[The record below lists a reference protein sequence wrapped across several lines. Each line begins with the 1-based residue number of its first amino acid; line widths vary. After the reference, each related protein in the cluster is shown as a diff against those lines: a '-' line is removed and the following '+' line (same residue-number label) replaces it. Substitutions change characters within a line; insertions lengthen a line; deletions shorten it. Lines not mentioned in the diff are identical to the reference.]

1 MLKDLTRFLV
11 PILLAGVLPAP
22 SAFGQ
27 GVSAAGG
34 LGDQLGWS
42 VAGLGDVDGDGFP
55 DLALGAVQKLVRNRP
70 APGYVRILSG
80 FNGALLHE
88 INGNSPRGEF
98 GSSVAGVGD
107 LDGDGFSDFVIGAR
121 FDREAGPRF
130 GAARVYSGKN
140 ATLLFFFGGDSAEEE
155 FGQAVAGAGDVN
167 ADGTPDIIVGAPRDD
182 TVAPDSGS
190 AFVFSGRSGELLYI
204 LGGRS
209 SGDRFGQAV
218 AGVGDVDGDGF
229 ADVAVGAPLAGQ
241 HSEGEFHV
249 FSGKDG
255 TVLQSFTGN
264 GPDASL
270 GWSLAS
276 AGDLDGDGRDDLVV
290 GAPGEGSGHVYVFSG
305 QDGAVLLSSSGDE
318 TGSRFGASVSGAGD
332 YDRDGSPD
340 VVVGAPRAGHGAGEA
355 VVLSGRDGRLLRAF
369 SGAQG
374 DQAGYSVSALV
385 EHRGSRILVGS
396 PLAGGG
402 AGRVEGYAPAP
413 QIASY
418 PSQELP
424 SPVVYAYGSGGES
437 ATPVSYSY
445 VTNNN
450 YYYEDDQEAEAYY
463 YPETFSNS
471 LGIFFP
477 FFQFHFGYPFY
488 YHTWYYYGY
497 PYHPYSPFYSYYHPY
512 YYDPYDP
519 YGYRHPYYGGHH
531 HHHDHHD
538 HDGDHDGGD
547 HDGGDHGGGGHGGGG
562 GDASRRVT
570 QPRTLPRDRG
580 LVVSYPRPGSGSGSG
595 SGTLRPRPVPRTSS
609 GSLRRI
615 SLGGGSASG
624 SGRGSILVRTPAAPT
639 SHPVSTRPARP
650 VSRPAPTWHPTMRP
664 TSPRPT
670 YRPSSP
676 RPSVHTSSPRPTYR
690 PSSPRPSVH
699 TSSPRPTY
707 RPSSPRPTYRPS
719 SPRPTYRPSSPRPTY
734 RPSSPRPTYRPS
746 SPRPSVH
753 TSSPRPSVHTSS
765 PRPSVHTSSPRPSV
779 HHSSPRPSSPRPS
792 VHHSSSRP
800 SMSSHSRGHSR
811 G

>member
-1 MLKDLTRFLV
+1 MKDLTRFLV
-11 PILLAGVLPAP
+11 PILLAGVLPAT
-22 SAFGQ
+22 SASGQ
-27 GVSAAGG
+27 EVSAAGG

-55 DLALGAVQKLVRNRP
+55 DLALGAVQKLVRSHP

-88 INGNSPRGEF
+88 INGSSPRGEF
-98 GSSVAGVGD
+98 GSSVAELGD

-121 FDREAGPRF
+121 YDREAGPRF

-140 ATLLFFFGGDSAEEE
+140 AALLFFFGGDSAEEE

-190 AFVFSGRSGELLYI
+190 AFVFSGRTGELLYI

-229 ADVAVGAPLAGQ
+229 ADIAVGAPLAGE
-241 HSEGEFHV
+241 HSEGEFHL

-264 GPDASL
+264 GPGASL

-276 AGDLDGDGRDDLVV
+276 AGDLDQDGRNDLAV
-290 GAPGEGSGHVYVFSG
+290 GAPGEGAGHVYVFSG
-305 QDGAVLLSSSGDE
+305 RDGAVLLSFSGDE
-318 TGSRFGASVSGAGD
+318 MQSRFGAAVSGAGD
-332 YDRDGSPD
+332 YDRDEIPD

-355 VVLSGRDGRLLRAF
+355 VVLSGRDGSLLRVF
-369 SGAQG
+369 QGGAG
-374 DQAGYSVSALV
+374 DQAGFSVGALT
-385 EHRGSRILVGS
+385 EQRGSRILVGS

-413 QIASY
+413 RIASY

-424 SPVVYAYGSGGES
+424 SPVVYAYGSEGGS
-437 ATPVSYSY
+437 ATPASYSY
-445 VTNNN
+445 VTNN
-450 YYYEDDQEAEAYY
+450 YYYEDDEESEAYY
-463 YPETFSNS
+463 YPEVFSTS

-512 YYDPYDP
+512 YYPYDP
-519 YGYRHPYYGGHH
+519 YYYGHPYRGGHH
-531 HHHDHHD
+531 HHRNGRRDR
-538 HDGDHDGGD
+538 DGDRDGE
-547 HDGGDHGGGGHGGGG
+547 DHGGSSGGGG
-562 GDASRRVT
+562 GDPSRGPT

-580 LVVSYPRPGSGSGSG
+580 LVVSYPRPGSGGGGS
-595 SGTLRPRPVPRTSS
+595 SGTLRPLPVPRTVSS

-615 SLGGGSASG
+615 SVGGSSSSG

-639 SHPVSTRPARP
+639 SRPVLSRPSRP
-650 VSRPAPTWHPTMRP
+650 VSRPAPVYRSSPVYRPTM
-664 TSPRPT
+664 
-670 YRPSSP
+670 RPSSP
-676 RPSVHTSSPRPTYR
+676 RPSPRPSYR
-690 PSSPRPSVH
+690 PSSP
-699 TSSPRPTY
+699 
-707 RPSSPRPTYRPS
+707 
-719 SPRPTYRPSSPRPTY
+719 
-734 RPSSPRPTYRPS
+734 
-746 SPRPSVH
+746 
-753 TSSPRPSVHTSS
+753 
-765 PRPSVHTSSPRPSV
+765 
-779 HHSSPRPSSPRPS
+779 
-792 VHHSSSRP
+792 RP
-800 SMSSHSRGHSR
+800 SMSSHSRGASSGRGRSR
-811 G
+811 R